1 MNKNKETKNKI
12 KLLKFVTVFFLI
24 VLFLELSYMIYKM
37 SYQVNKEIYFDG
49 INSIVKIDKGYIGV
63 GGNNDNEKL
72 YEKAK
77 ITRYDEKKEKIFE
90 NLYNKGIASTYNS
103 VCVDNDYFVAV
114 GKYTKNAKDYEKD
127 YTQGLIVKYD
137 KSGKIVWEKHF
148 SDAEKTNFRK
158 IKKVND
164 KYIVVGESLFEREN
178 KSLIGGAYIIMY
190 DEDGSIVWQQR
201 YGNNSMALFNDFLVI
216 DDNIYVVGKNNENL
230 GIIIK
235 YDMSGNMLDEKSY
248 DGVDNLGFSSVC
260 LEDDFLYVVGAKGN
274 DSLLLKYD
282 LEGELI
288 SEKFYSEKNKSRFN
302 RIITDENGNLIVIGI
317 RYNEKRQIHD
327 GIIAKYDKDLEKQAI
342 IFYDEDSDAYFT
354 DVILDEKN
362 YLVVGYSLYEDAYLT
377 KFNLYSN
384 ALKELGVNG

>member
-1 MNKNKETKNKI
+1 
-12 KLLKFVTVFFLI
+12 
-24 VLFLELSYMIYKM
+24 
-37 SYQVNKEIYFDG
+37 
-49 INSIVKIDKGYIGV
+49 
-63 GGNNDNEKL
+63 
-72 YEKAK
+72 
-77 ITRYDEKKEKIFE
+77 
-90 NLYNKGIASTYNS
+90 
-103 VCVDNDYFVAV
+103 
-114 GKYTKNAKDYEKD
+114 
-127 YTQGLIVKYD
+127 
-137 KSGKIVWEKHF
+137 
-148 SDAEKTNFRK
+148 
-158 IKKVND
+158 
-164 KYIVVGESLFEREN
+164 
-178 KSLIGGAYIIMY
+178 MY

-302 RIITDENGNLIVIGI
+302 RIITDENGDLIVIGI